1 MALLELLIGSA
12 LSQQVVILGTI
23 VVYGLLLYR
32 QPDVARES
40 AVGGLRQFVSLFTLI
55 VAALFLASAIGTLI
69 PRGAASHFL
78 GEAAGPGGVVLAGL
92 LGGFLPGGPYAVY
105 PIVDGIADQGAS
117 LAAVIAMLTGYGAIG
132 IGKVPY
138 GLVFFDL
145 PTVAIRLL
153 VGVIGTVLVAGI
165 AFLLI

>member
-12 LSQQVVILGTI
+12 ISQQVVILGTV
-23 VVYGLLLYR
+23 VVYGVLLYR
-32 QPDVARES
+32 RPDVARES
-40 AVGGLRQFVSLFTLI
+40 AVGGLRQFAGLFTLI
-55 VAALFLASAIGTLI
+55 IAALFLASAIGTLI
-69 PRGAASHFL
+69 PRGAASQFL
-78 GEAAGPGGVVLAGL
+78 GTAAGLEGVVLAGL

-105 PIVDGIADQGAS
+105 PIVRGIANQGAT

-145 PTVAIRLL
+145 PTVLIRLA
-153 VGVIGTVLVAGI
+153 VGVIGTALVAGI